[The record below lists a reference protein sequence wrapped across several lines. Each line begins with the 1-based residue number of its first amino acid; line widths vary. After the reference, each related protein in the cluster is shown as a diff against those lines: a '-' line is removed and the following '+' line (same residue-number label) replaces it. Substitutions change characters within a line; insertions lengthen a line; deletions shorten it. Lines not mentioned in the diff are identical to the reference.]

1 MTTQTLSKLDEIQQK
16 RETTVRR
23 KGYEIIESQVSE
35 ESGAGVVIARSR
47 FMRDTTTAFW
57 FKPRSFNR
65 VLREERI
72 QSNHERRG
80 ALKQIEDSLAETK
93 RLKKAPHDLAVGD
106 VLAEIWGYSLQ
117 GVRFWRVIAIP
128 TPRKV
133 TVAALP
139 SRIASGDTQN
149 GTRLPD
155 LDAKPEPG
163 QVKTLPVTMASGK
176 ASIQGSTSRS
186 FAKWSGAPIHVY
198 TD

>member
-23 KGYEIIESQVSE
+23 KGYDIIESQVSE

-57 FKPRSFNR
+57 FRPRTFNR
-65 VLREERI
+65 ALREERI

-80 ALKQIEDSLAETK
+80 ALRRLEASLAETE

-128 TPRKV
+128 APRKV

-139 SRIASGDTQN
+139 SLIASGDAQC

-155 LDAKPEPG
+155 LDAKSEPD
-163 QVKTLPVTMASGK
+163 QVKTLPVTMVSGK
-176 ASIQGSTSRS
+176 ASIQGNTSRS
-186 FAKWSGAPIHVY
+186 FAKWSGEEISVY
-198 TD
+198 PD